1 MHRRLRNATGLGFL
15 ALLLTGMATLTTRAT
30 AAEAEDATPRAY
42 IVNLADG
49 QHVTSPF
56 KVIFGLSHFGVAP
69 AGVERPK
76 TGHHHLLI
84 DTRLSESEYKAPIPS
99 DAQHRHF
106 GGGQTEVV
114 LDLPPGP
121 HTLQLV
127 LGDANHVPFDPSIE
141 SEVIHIHVDA
151 DKPAP

>member
-1 MHRRLRNATGLGFL
+1 MQDLLSRSWGRGLVL
-15 ALLLTGMATLTTRAT
+15 AAMLLAPLQTVRAG
-30 AAEAEDATPRAY
+30 EDAAPHAY

-56 KVIFGLSHFGVAP
+56 KVVFGLSHFGVAP

-84 DTRLSESEYKAPIPS
+84 DTRLSESEYAAPIPS

-106 GGGQTEVV
+106 GGGQTETV

-121 HTLQLV
+121 HRLQLV
-127 LGDANHVPFDPSIE
+127 LGDAHHVPFRPSIE
-141 SEVIHIHVDA
+141 SDVIHIYVDA
-151 DKPAP
+151 AKDEPQR

>member
-1 MHRRLRNATGLGFL
+1 MHELLSRPWARGPLVGLMML
-15 ALLLTGMATLTTRAT
+15 AVLPSAHAGE
-30 AAEAEDATPRAY
+30 EAVPHAY

-56 KVIFGLSHFGVAP
+56 KVVFGLSRFGVAP

-84 DTRLSESEYKAPIPS
+84 DTRLSESEYAAPIPS

-106 GGGQTEVV
+106 GGGQTETV

-127 LGDANHVPFDPSIE
+127 LGDAHHVPFRPSIE
-141 SEVIHIHVDA
+141 SDVVHIHVDA
-151 DKPAP
+151 ADSEPKR

>member
-1 MHRRLRNATGLGFL
+1 MSERLFRRIATALV
-15 ALLLTGMATLTTRAT
+15 LLLVCAGPSARAIAGEK
-30 AAEAEDATPRAY
+30 AAPRAY

-56 KVIFGLSHFGVAP
+56 KVVFGLSHFGVAP
-69 AGVERPK
+69 AGVERPQ

-84 DTRLSESEYKAPIPS
+84 DTRLSESEYAAPIPS

-106 GGGQTEVV
+106 GGGQTETV

-127 LGDANHVPFDPSIE
+127 LGDANHIPFTPSIE
-141 SEVIHIHVDA
+141 SDVIQIHVDA
-151 DKPAP
+151 AAGEPQR